1 MTTPQLLGGDRQTV
15 LATLL
20 YRKAMVAFDWT
31 GASTIAAV
39 MVVITLA
46 VVLGMSRLARRLNP
60 AA

>member
-1 MTTPQLLGGDRQTV
+1 MRSPATRQTV

-20 YRKAMVAFDWT
+20 YRKAMVAFDWV